1 MGWLPEFL
9 RARLRGREG
18 VHKTIHNGSW
28 LILDKVVRILTGII
42 VSASVARY
50 LGPGQFG
57 ELAYVIACLTFF
69 YAIATLGVE
78 NIVVR
83 DLAQDPDRAP
93 AVLGTTMLMRF
104 VVGILCALSAIGVL
118 VWSDGLHSEPV
129 LLALLACGFLI
140 FQAADVVDL
149 WFQSQIQ
156 SGYSVKIRL
165 INYLFFS
172 ALKVVLILTQSPLVA
187 FASIYSIEAV
197 ATGLS
202 LVGTYYWTSVR
213 QIFGSFHQRKLLL
226 VKITLVAD
234 MLKESWPF
242 ILSALAV
249 AISTRID
256 IVLIKQFL
264 GGESVGI
271 YTTAQTLVTVGTILP
286 TILFSSVLP
295 TLSRFKATDH
305 RRFIESLQKL
315 YQVAVIWGMVS
326 SAAIFIFADWVVVLI
341 YGSAYQEAGLILKV
355 LSLANIFTSLG
366 VVQAHWLFSE
376 KGNRILFIQ
385 TLVAG
390 LGAFVL
396 NLVLIPMWGLIGAA
410 LAYVFVQTIALF
422 LINFVLQKEIF
433 KMQLRAFYVWR
444 TLRYFHQ

>member
-1 MGWLPEFL
+1 M
-9 RARLRGREG
+9 
-18 VHKTIHNGSW
+18 
-28 LILDKVVRILTGII
+28 DKVVRILTGII

-50 LGPGQFG
+50 LGPSQFG
-57 ELAYVIACLTFF
+57 ELSYVIACLTFF

-83 DLAQDPDRAP
+83 DLAQDPNKAP
-93 AVLGTTMLMRF
+93 ALLGTTMLIRF
-104 VVGILCALSAIGVL
+104 VVGVVCAMTAIGL
-118 VWSDGLHSEPV
+118 LAWSYGFHSEPV

-165 INYLFFS
+165 INYLLFS

-187 FASIYSIEAV
+187 FASIYSIKAV
-197 ATGLS
+197 TTGLS
-202 LVGTYYWTSVR
+202 LLGTYYWASVK
-213 QIFGSFHQRKLLL
+213 QVFASLHQRKLLL
-226 VKITLVAD
+226 VKMALAAD
-234 MLKESWPF
+234 VLRQSWPF

-271 YTTAQTLVTVGTILP
+271 YTTAQTLVTIGTILP
-286 TILFSSVLP
+286 GIIFSSVLP
-295 TLSRFKATDH
+295 TLSRFKVDDH
-305 RRFIESLQKL
+305 PRFIQSLQKL
-315 YQVAVIWGMVS
+315 YQVAVLWGIGS
-326 SAAIFIFADWVVVLI
+326 SIALILFANWIVVLI
-341 YGSAYQEAGLILKV
+341 YGQAYESAGEVFKV
-355 LSLANIFTSLG
+355 LSIANVFTSLG
-366 VVQAHWLFSE
+366 VVQAQWLFSE

-385 TLVAG
+385 TLIAG
-390 LGAFVL
+390 VSTFIL
-396 NLVLIPMWGLIGAA
+396 NLVFIPLWGLLGAA
-410 LAYVFVQTIALF
+410 VAYVFVQMIAVF
-422 LINFVLQKEIF
+422 LINAVLQKEIF
-433 KMQLRAFYVWR
+433 KMQVRAFYLWR

>member
-83 DLAQDPDRAP
+83 DLAQDPDKAP

-104 VVGILCALSAIGVL
+104 VVGIVCAIAAIGLL

-129 LLALLACGFLI
+129 ILALLACGFLI

-172 ALKVVLILTQSPLVA
+172 ALKVALILTQSPLVA

-202 LVGTYYWTSVR
+202 LVGTYYWASVK
-213 QIFGSFHQRKLLL
+213 QVFGSFDQRKLLL
-226 VKITLVAD
+226 VKMALAID
-234 MLKESWPF
+234 ILKESWPF
-242 ILSALAV
+242 ILSALTV

-256 IVLIKQFL
+256 IVLIKYFL

-271 YTTAQTLVTVGTILP
+271 YTTAQTLVTIGTILP
-286 TILFSSVLP
+286 GILFSSVLP
-295 TLSRFKATDH
+295 TLSRFKVDDH
-305 RRFIESLQKL
+305 PRFIQSLQKL
-315 YQVAVIWGMVS
+315 YQVAVLWGIGS
-326 SAAIFIFADWVVVLI
+326 SIALILFANWIVVLI
-341 YGSAYQEAGLILKV
+341 YGQAYESAGEVLKV
-355 LSLANIFTSLG
+355 LSIANVFTSLG
-366 VVQAHWLFSE
+366 IVQAQWLFSE

-385 TLVAG
+385 TLIAG
-390 LGAFVL
+390 VSAFIL
-396 NLVLIPMWGLIGAA
+396 NLVFIPLWGLLGAA
-410 LAYVFVQTIALF
+410 IAYVFVQMIAVF
-422 LINFVLQKEIF
+422 LINAVLQKEIF
-433 KMQLRAFYVWR
+433 KMQVRAFYLWR